1 MIIVMIIVINIMRI
15 LIDENVVDDCAV
27 QKDLDKGAN
36 HQTILLTV
44 IIHDDGDDTCTR
56 YPITRSGLS
65 GTARDLWVVVTI
77 KMISMI
83 GWSLE

>member
-1 MIIVMIIVINIMRI
+1 MIIVINIMKI
-15 LIDENVVDDCAV
+15 VVDEVVVDDCAV
-27 QKDLDKGAN
+27 QKDLDKVVN
-36 HQTILLTV
+36 HQIILITF

-83 GWSLE
+83 GR

>member
-15 LIDENVVDDCAV
+15 VVDEDVVDDCAV
-27 QKDLDKGAN
+27 QKDLDKVVN
-36 HQTILLTV
+36 HQIILITF
-44 IIHDDGDDTCTR
+44 IIFDDGDDTCTR

-83 GWSLE
+83 GR